1 MYELVNRIK
10 ASNMSVWVEEDA
22 IKLAFAGDK
31 PCSELLGEIKARKPE
46 LLGILQQNQ
55 ISSKHAFW
63 DKEILSMP
71 ETQTELSFSQERMLF
86 IEQFEQGTD
95 AYHIPYVFELNADV
109 DLPALERSF
118 QKIVER
124 HPVLNSIY
132 LTDEQDK
139 AYVKLLASTV
149 QMDVESI
156 ALNTPV
162 KTIFDSEI
170 SRPFQ
175 LDQERP
181 IRLIRY
187 LGLEKDYLLV
197 IWHHIAFDGWST
209 DVFLNELSL
218 AYQAYSTGNSAV
230 LPELDVSY
238 ADYALWQR
246 QQLTGSNLEKQL
258 SFWKRQL
265 NGVETLALPTDS
277 PRPATIDYSGKDLV
291 FTFDS
296 GLSDQLRQLA
306 RQQDTTLYTVLLS
319 GFYATLALL
328 SGQKSIVVGTP
339 SDNRHYTQVQN
350 LIGYFVNSLP
360 MRADVSLSSSVKAF
374 ITLVHNV
381 VADAKAHQDLP
392 FEQLVEALKVER
404 DMSRHPI
411 FQVMFSLQSFG
422 EQRLKEQTLPFI
434 QAQFEEVRSLRNP
447 AKFDLSLYLDDS
459 GEDIYGNFNFAT
471 SLFNDDTIQRI
482 ADVYSWVLKS
492 FAANPNQA
500 LGQIDVLSPT
510 EREQL
515 FEQWNNTHEDYPK
528 RNLLDG
534 FNEQVAKQPN
544 ALAVVCGDQNVSY
557 QEVHEHRLLLANQL
571 QQAGVERGELVGVL
585 TEKGEPQLVATLG
598 IMSIGAAYLPL
609 NVAWP
614 ASRLND
620 VLKAGDVTHLVMT
633 QCQQDLYAGDEW
645 LKNYQITIIES
656 VYQTSIPDHWENE
669 LWREALPNV
678 SPDELAYIIFTSG
691 STGKPKGVVISHD
704 GAMNTIEAVN
714 RTFDVQPQDR
724 VLALSDLSFDLS
736 VYDLFGTLAAGA
748 AIVFP
753 EQSEVQNPSRWV
765 ELVDT
770 HQVTIWNSVPQLVQ
784 LLVEEVV
791 LPIGVSGTGGSK
803 YEHPQTLR
811 SLKVVLMSGDWIPLQ
826 LPKQLKSLIPTVQAI
841 SLGGATEGSIWSIW
855 YPIQSVNPDWQSI
868 PYGLAMPNQTM
879 WVLNEQGGHCPAG
892 AIGEIHIGGAGVAKG
907 YYNEPEKTAAQ
918 FFDHP
923 TLGHLYRT
931 GDLGCWNKHGYIEFK
946 GRKDFQVKVR
956 GYRVEL
962 GEIETVLS
970 EQAGVK
976 HAVVIDVERE
986 GIKSLAAYI
995 VSDDDSETLFARLH
1009 QVVSDALPEYMVPS
1023 TFNLIDGIPL
1033 SANGKLD
1040 RKALPDPVWNQAEEY
1055 VAPTT
1060 DLEILFAGIWQQA
1073 LNVEKVGVHDNFFQV
1088 GGNSITAIRMVSMLN
1103 RALESCSLVDRSIAD
1118 HALEPNKGGSEP
1130 KKVTVVDLFRFPTV
1144 AEIAKHIESDTDAQ
1158 PTGLLHCLTS
1168 QNKSKAKP
1176 KRHLVCI
1183 PYGGG
1188 SPIAYQPLSGCLP
1201 DDYSLHALNF
1211 PGHDYARSDEALMP
1225 MNDIA
1230 EQCVE
1235 EILSGISGDIYL
1247 YGHCVGGALTL
1258 DIARRL
1264 ESKGTPA
1271 KGVFLAA
1278 TFPFPRLP
1286 FAALESLRKWIPFDK
1301 LVSNRLRFES
1311 ILSLGGF
1318 SESLEEDELNFLM
1331 SAMRQDVSD
1340 AEDFYTVANLS
1351 PEDYVVSAPILS
1363 IYGDKDKSTEFYE
1376 ERYQD
1381 WRTFSPDVSME
1392 VIPDAGHFFIK
1403 HQPHELSRI
1412 LTAQIQQWESPT
1424 KDDEDKRGDED
1435 KKYENVNG
1443 STLSQ
1448 TDNEPKE
1455 TFSFSHLFNRKN
1467 REAKPSLP
1475 LFFVIVFG
1483 QFMSMLG
1490 TGLTA
1495 FALGTWV
1502 YIQTGSVTEF
1512 AYISVF
1518 ALLPGILV
1526 LPFAG
1531 ALVDRWDRRLIL
1543 MLSDAIS
1550 VCGTLFIFFTLWT
1563 GELQIWKIYT
1573 VVAISSIGQA
1583 FQRPAYIA
1591 TIAQLVPKKYLGRAN
1606 GLAQLASSTSQVIAV
1621 FAGGYL
1627 FLEVGLQNVL
1637 ILDIAAFC
1645 VAFTTL
1651 LLIRFPNRMFKKRE
1665 LPILQEIV
1673 EGWQYILQ
1681 RKEMLAMVVFFAVY
1695 NFAFSAIM
1703 VLGTPLVLSVGKAD
1717 LLGQVLAFDGIG
1729 QLVGGLIMGV
1739 WGGTKLRAHGMIG
1752 FTLLT
1757 GFSMI
1762 IAGIQ
1767 ANQFYLMAGFF
1778 GIGMSLALVNA
1789 HWQCLIQV
1797 KVGLEL
1803 QGRVIAT
1810 NQMMS
1815 WSMMP
1820 LAYFVIG
1827 HLAENVVEPFMTSD
1841 SAMAQFAVSV
1851 FGGSEGR
1858 GVGLLLAMLGAFAVI
1873 WGVMSLLYRPLRLM
1887 EQRLPDVV
1895 PDEEPTPAIGEPKK
1909 LHEQTVA

>member
-10 ASNMSVWVEEDA
+10 ASNMSVWVEGDA
-22 IKLAFAGDK
+22 IKLAFSGDK
-31 PCSELLGEIKARKPE
+31 PCSELLDEIKAKKPD
-46 LLGILQQNQ
+46 LLVILRQNR
-55 ISSKHAFW
+55 ITSKHAFW
-63 DKEILSMP
+63 DKEILVMP
-71 ETQTELSFSQERMLF
+71 MEQAELSFSQERMLF

-109 DLPALERSF
+109 DLSALERAF
-118 QKIVER
+118 QTVVER
-124 HPVLNSIY
+124 HPVLNSVY
-132 LTDEQDK
+132 LTDDQDK
-139 AYVKLLASTV
+139 AYVKPLASTV

-156 ALNTPV
+156 APNTPL

-197 IWHHIAFDGWST
+197 IFHHIAFDGWST

-218 AYQAYSTGNSAV
+218 AYQAYSAGHTPV
-230 LPELDVSY
+230 LPELDIGY

-246 QQLTGSNLEKQL
+246 QHLAGEKLEKQL
-258 SFWKRQL
+258 TFWKRQL
-265 NGVETLALPTDS
+265 DDVETLTLPTDA
-277 PRPATIDYSGKDLV
+277 PRPATIDYHGKDRV

-296 GLSDQLRQLA
+296 ELSEQLRQLA
-306 RQQDTTLYTVLLS
+306 RQQETTLYTVLLS

-339 SDNRHYTQVQN
+339 SDNRHHTQVQN
-350 LIGYFVNSLP
+350 LIGYFVNALP
-360 MRADVSLSSSVKAF
+360 MRADVSLSSSVQAF
-374 ITLVHNV
+374 ITRVHRV
-381 VADAKAHQDLP
+381 VLEAKAHQDLP
-392 FEQLVEALKVER
+392 FEQLVEALNVER

-422 EQRLKEQTLPFI
+422 EERLKAQTLPFK
-434 QAQFEEVRSLRNP
+434 QAPFEEVRSLRNP

-459 GEDIYGNFNFAT
+459 GQDIYGHFNFAT
-471 SLFNDDTIQRI
+471 SLFNDDTIQRF
-482 ADVYSWVLKS
+482 ADVFFCVLTG
-492 FAANPNQA
+492 FVAEPNQA
-500 LGQIDVLSPT
+500 IGQINVLSPT
-510 EREQL
+510 ERERL
-515 FEQWNNTHEDYPK
+515 FNQWNNTQADYPK

-534 FNEQVAKQPN
+534 FNEQVVRQPN
-544 ALAVVCGDQNVSY
+544 ALAVVCGSQSFRY

-571 QQAGVERGELVGVL
+571 QQTGVVQGELVGVL

-620 VLKAGDVTHLVMT
+620 VLQAGGVTHLVVT
-633 QCQQDLYAGDEW
+633 QRQYDEYTDEEW
-645 LKNYQITIIES
+645 LKQYHITVIEEA
-656 VYQTSIPDHWENE
+656 YQTSIPEHWQNE
-669 LWREALPNV
+669 RWQEALPHV

-691 STGKPKGVVISHD
+691 STGKPKGVVISHE

-714 RTFDVQPQDR
+714 RAFHVQPQDR

-736 VYDLFGTLAAGA
+736 VYDVFGPLAAGA

-753 EQSEVQNPSRWV
+753 DQSDVQNPSRWV
-765 ELVDT
+765 ELVDA

-784 LLVEEVV
+784 LLVEEVGS
-791 LPIGVSGTGGSK
+791 PIDASQKSSSQSDQAQRL
-803 YEHPQTLR
+803 H

-826 LPKQLKSLIPTVQAI
+826 LPKQLKRLIPTVQAI

-855 YPIQSVNPDWQSI
+855 YPIQSVNPHWQSI

-892 AIGEIHIGGAGVAKG
+892 AIGEIHIGGVGVAKG

-931 GDLGCWNKHGYIEFK
+931 GDLGSWNNNGYIEFK

-962 GEIETVLS
+962 GEIETLLS

-976 HAVVIDVERE
+976 HAVVIDVDRE
-986 GIKSLAAYI
+986 GIKNLAAYI
-995 VSDDDSETLFARLH
+995 VSDDDSETLFERLR

-1023 TFNLIDGIPL
+1023 TFNLIDVVPL
-1033 SANGKLD
+1033 TANGKLD
-1040 RKALPDPVWNQAEEY
+1040 RQALPDPVWNQTEEY
-1055 VAPTT
+1055 VAPSTA
-1060 DLEILFAGIWQQA
+1060 LETLFADIWQQA
-1073 LNVEKVGVHDNFFQV
+1073 LHVELVGVHDNFFQI
-1088 GGNSITAIRMVSMLN
+1088 GGNSITAIRMVGMLN
-1103 RALESCSLVDRSIAD
+1103 RALASYSLEGHV
-1118 HALEPNKGGSEP
+1118 LEGYVLEGCVLDPETSRREP

-1144 AEIAKHIESDTDAQ
+1144 AEIAKHIESETDAQ

-1168 QNKSKAKP
+1168 STHKKTKP

-1211 PGHDYARSDEALMP
+1211 PGHDYARSEEALMP
-1225 MNDIA
+1225 MSDIA
-1230 EQCVE
+1230 AQCVD
-1235 EILSGISGDIYL
+1235 EIASGILGDVYL

-1264 ESKGTPA
+1264 EAKGLPV

-1340 AEDFYTVANLS
+1340 AEDFYTLANLS
-1351 PEDYVVSAPILS
+1351 PDEYAIRAPIVS

-1381 WRTFSPDVSME
+1381 WRAFSTDVSME

-1403 HQPHELSRI
+1403 HQPQALSRI
-1412 LTAQIQQWESPT
+1412 LTAHIHQWETPPKSEGERKGKNVTPSPLN
-1424 KDDEDKRGDED
+1424 EPE
-1435 KKYENVNG
+1435 
-1443 STLSQ
+1443 S
-1448 TDNEPKE
+1448 EPKE
-1455 TFSFSHLFNRKN
+1455 RFSFSHLFNRKH

-1502 YIQTGSVTEF
+1502 YMQTGSVTEF

-1526 LPFAG
+1526 LPLAG

-1543 MLSDAIS
+1543 MFSDAIS

-1606 GLAQLASSTSQVIAV
+1606 GLAQLASSTSQVLAV

-1637 ILDIAAFC
+1637 MLDIAAFC

-1665 LPILQEIV
+1665 LPLVQEIV

-1729 QLVGGLIMGV
+1729 QLAGGLIMGI

-1757 GFSMI
+1757 GVSMI
-1762 IAGIQ
+1762 VAGIQ
-1767 ANQFYLMAGFF
+1767 ANSFYLMVGFF

-1827 HLAENVVEPFMTSD
+1827 HLAENVVEPFMMSD
-1841 SAMAQFAVSV
+1841 SPMAHVAVSL

-1858 GVGLLLAMLGAFAVI
+1858 GVGALLATLGLFAVI

-1887 EQRLPDVV
+1887 EQRLPDVI
-1895 PDEEPTPAIGEPKK
+1895 PDEEPSSAMSKPKK
-1909 LHEQTVA
+1909 LHEQTVS